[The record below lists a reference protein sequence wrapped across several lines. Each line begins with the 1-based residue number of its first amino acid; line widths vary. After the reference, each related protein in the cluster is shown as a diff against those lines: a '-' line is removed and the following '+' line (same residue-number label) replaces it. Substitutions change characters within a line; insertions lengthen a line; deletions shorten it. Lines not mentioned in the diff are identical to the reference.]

1 MTLPQVQDLYLFD
14 TQESQDSF
22 GTWRKLCSVYWSVQ
36 ICRWTDYSQYCNRMR
51 TTCPSPDVG
60 PASVRLPI
68 TNYRWN
74 NLLGYSGYVLWWPWI
89 AYKTFV
95 PFDVLYRIVP
105 KWEVFRSYPKWRVM
119 STSSIIREF
128 RLPPRSRC
136 ELRSA
141 WLLCSE

>member
-1 MTLPQVQDLYLFD
+1 VPDLDLFD

-22 GTWRKLCSVYWSVQ
+22 STWRKLCCVYWSVQ
-36 ICRWTDYSQYCNRMR
+36 ICRWTDYSQCCNSIR
-51 TTCPSPDVG
+51 TCPPPDVG

-95 PFDVLYRIVP
+95 PFDVLYRLVP
-105 KWEVFRSYPKWRVM
+105 KWEVCRSYPTCHVI
-119 STSSIIREF
+119 STSSIIRDF
-128 RLPPRSRC
+128 RLPLRNRW
-136 ELRSA
+136 ELRSSG
-141 WLLCSE
+141 LLCGE